1 MIEHPIVHIAGVAC
15 EQFIVAVAGKHDV
28 DTGIFRYLGTK
39 IDGNSRSIGEGS
51 SYLAAILGIAS
62 NTSSGATLYSCCR
75 APKRLTAMRGEFRF
89 VEGIDIKANGEG
101 FGRNF
106 YCFGQQANHRATVEA
121 TA

>member
-39 IDGNSRSIGEGS
+39 IDGNSRSIGEGFVV
-51 SYLAAILGIAS
+51 L
-62 NTSSGATLYSCCR
+62 SCNFGDCVEYIFGR
-75 APKRLTAMRGEFRF
+75 YAVFMLPRPETVDRDAGEFRF